1 MIVCREKS
9 VIIFKILFDIYIK
22 RMVLHILQ
30 NIINLIFPPK
40 CIFCGRVLDAC
51 AKIDI
56 CSSCFTKI
64 PFWERAY
71 VAGKAE
77 NNNKRYFDTVVCVCE
92 YTGII
97 KRAVIKFKFFNRASY
112 YRALSKLLAEKLKKM
127 TNNHKFDIIVSVPL
141 HKSRERHRGYNQ
153 AFLIS
158 RALSREI
165 DIPECSGAL
174 KRIKNTATQSLLKKN
189 DRLLNT
195 RNAFVVNSSKK
206 LYKKSILLVDDIFT
220 TGSTIN
226 ECSRVLKEAGAAYV
240 CAAVI
245 ASARK

>member
-1 MIVCREKS
+1 M
-9 VIIFKILFDIYIK
+9 
-22 RMVLHILQ
+22 LHILQ

-40 CIFCGRVLDAC
+40 CIFCARILDAST
-51 AKIDI
+51 KINI
-56 CSSCFTKI
+56 CGRCFAKI
-64 PFWERAY
+64 PFLEKNY
-71 VAGKAE
+71 VYYEAR
-77 NNNKRYFDTVVCVCE
+77 NNNERYFDTVVCVCE

-97 KRAVIKFKFFNRASY
+97 KRAVIKFKFFNKASY
-112 YRALSKLLAEKLKKM
+112 YRAFSKLLAQKLKKM

-141 HKSRERHRGYNQ
+141 HKSRERDRGYNQ

-165 DIPECSGAL
+165 GIPECSGAL

-195 RNAFVVNSSKK
+195 RDAFVVSSNNKV
-206 LYKKSILLVDDIFT
+206 YKKSILLVDDIFT
-220 TGSTIN
+220 TGSTVN

-240 CAAVI
+240 CVAVI